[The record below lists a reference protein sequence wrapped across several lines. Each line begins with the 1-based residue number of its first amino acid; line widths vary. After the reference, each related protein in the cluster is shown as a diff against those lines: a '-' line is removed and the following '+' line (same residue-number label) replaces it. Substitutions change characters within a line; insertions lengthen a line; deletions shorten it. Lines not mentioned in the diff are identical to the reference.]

1 MLWLWVVVL
10 GQAGD
15 AGLREAAEKVM
26 TETPQR
32 ELIAM
37 GQQAVKGLGPYRYRM
52 AKQERV
58 GGELLPVQEVEVFVR
73 EQPFAV
79 RLHFVGG
86 PGKGRKVLYNPKE
99 QAEKFRVRE
108 AGVLGVFGGLWI
120 GVDSSLAKKDSNH
133 TVREAGMGA
142 LLARFAA
149 DLEKA
154 ERIGGMKIVQEGWDA
169 KGKWCSVY
177 VAPNGGKGLL
187 GGEVE
192 DLHRCRDAA
201 ARAHR
206 VLRFGRGDD
215 REVRVQR
222 RAVGGA
228 PGQVLRFC
236 GVLTGCCA

>member
-32 ELIAM
+32 ELIAL

-177 VAPNGGKGLL
+177 VAPNGGKDFSAAKSRICTD
-187 GGEVE
+187 VE
-192 DLHRCRDAA
+192 TRLPARIECFDSAGAMTEKYEFSDA
-201 ARAHR
+201 RS
-206 VLRFGRGDD
+206 
-215 REVRVQR
+215 
-222 RAVGGA
+222 AVHPDKFFDSA
-228 PGQVLRFC
+228 EF
-236 GVLTGCCA
+236 